1 MTAPPPDPHPTL
13 LESAAQR
20 LCDTFST
27 SALGGGADLARV
39 CVVTPGRRLGRLLQR
54 RLAELAAAKSR
65 WFSPPRFVTP
75 VQIADVVLGMGEH
88 PPAGTTQR
96 TLAWKLALER
106 AQKTDPTETE
116 RIVGPRGTTSP
127 GSIAFT
133 LDDGRWLDDTVSR
146 LARAL
151 VLPAEVPERCTAI
164 SVRGEHERWESLD
177 RLRDRYESILR
188 QAGLCDQRL
197 DHLRRLRVAHPPA
210 PLADDA
216 PAALVLVGVLELD
229 LVARRALDLYRAA
242 SPIDRQ
248 HDRLIIITAGDRD
261 SLDELGTIAP
271 NRPPVDGPGAR
282 IELDDA
288 ALLWANNPSNAAALA
303 LDSVAAWNSQGS
315 AAAASDVTI
324 CSPEPAFTQELA
336 IEAAAVQ
343 GLSIHDAAGTELSAT
358 GVGRL
363 VHALA
368 AYLRRRDRLTL
379 ATLCKQG
386 LATGAIERS
395 LASGAGDDWLI
406 GLDEAA
412 AASPRAPAESPTGI
426 SAIVASGL
434 RTLLGLEDSEDQ
446 ERPLTQQAIRLGRM
460 LGALLQ
466 SCEDRDLVEGLAGS
480 ISELGGCESLCGAM
494 SLGDAADL
502 LLEVMSG
509 AVRAPEPRS
518 DAVEVLGWLDAAY
531 DPAPHLI
538 LLGFN
543 AGLMPA
549 KPSPNAWLNETVMRA
564 LGMFT
569 AEHAAARDAYLLR
582 HMLDVRLERGALRA
596 VIARADAEGATL
608 WPSPLAFACD
618 DQTAMRR
625 AERAA
630 SKDESVVSARAAR
643 VRPAERPSPQAF
655 PVAPMVEKPMPG
667 VVSVT
672 AFREYRESPYMFFLR
687 HVARVEEAIEPG
699 RESDYRELG
708 TLVHDVLSAFA
719 AGPEATSRSPDR
731 IFDWLRERADE
742 TMRAWP
748 QHLVSSTQGMQQ
760 TALRRRLR
768 RFAEL
773 QAAHRAEGWWIAHTE
788 WDPPGEITLDTP
800 AGKLRLR
807 GRIDRIDRRDDELM
821 VIDYKVSDALKD
833 ETSAFKLGKS
843 GTPSEWLDLQLPL
856 YWHMLTQSGESARQW
871 RLVYWSLCADKNG
884 PKLVELNAKELDLQ
898 DASRAA
904 LDLAQKMLRGEFRE
918 LGESRDR
925 GGSIT
930 RLAGLRLLDTDE
942 GERST

>member
-1 MTAPPPDPHPTL
+1 MTVPCPDIHPTL
-13 LESAAQR
+13 IDSGAQR
-20 LCDTFST
+20 LVDAFST
-27 SALGGGADLARV
+27 SSLGGGIDLARV

-54 RLAELAAAKSR
+54 RIAELAAARAR

-75 VQIADVVLGMGEH
+75 VQIADIVLGMGER

-96 TLAWKLALER
+96 VLAWRLALER
-106 AQKTDPTETE
+106 ASRADRTEAE
-116 RIVGPRGTTSP
+116 RIVGPRGVP
-127 GSIAFT
+127 AAGSSAFT

-146 LARAL
+146 LARAM
-151 VLPAEVPERCTAI
+151 VLPAEVPGRCTAV
-164 SVRGEHERWESLD
+164 SVRGEHERWEALD
-177 RLRDRYESILR
+177 RLRERYESILR
-188 QAGLCDQRL
+188 EAGLCDQRL
-197 DHLRRLRVAHPPA
+197 DHLRRLRAADP

-229 LVARRALDLYRAA
+229 RAARRAIERYRAGSSA
-242 SPIDRQ
+242 HAE
-248 HDRLIIITAGDRD
+248 HDRLIVIAAGDRVG
-261 SLDELGTIAP
+261 LDALGTIAP
-271 NRPPVDGPGAR
+271 DGPPLDGPGVP

-288 ALLWANNPSNAAALA
+288 QLLWANNPSNAAAVT
-303 LDSVAAWNSQGS
+303 LDSIAAWNAEGS

-343 GLSIHDAAGTELSAT
+343 GVSIHDAAGTELSAT

-379 ATLCKQG
+379 AALCKQG
-386 LATGAIERS
+386 LAAGA
-395 LASGAGDDWLI
+395 LAGALPTSAGDDWMVR
-406 GLDEAA
+406 LDEAA

-426 SAIVASGL
+426 SGIVETGL
-434 RTLLGLEDSEDQ
+434 RSLLALDDADDR
-446 ERPLTQQAIRLGRM
+446 ERPLTEQAIRLGRM
-460 LGALLQ
+460 LGALLVR
-466 SCEDRDLVEGLAGS
+466 CEDRDLVDGLAAS
-480 ISELGGCESLCGAM
+480 ISELGGCESLAGPMKLC
-494 SLGDAADL
+494 DAADL

-582 HMLDVRLERGALRA
+582 HMLEVRRSRGSLRA

-630 SKDESVVSARAAR
+630 SKDESVVQARTAR
-643 VRPAERPSPQAF
+643 VRPAERSVPQAF
-655 PVAPMVEKPMPG
+655 PVAPLVDKPMPG

-699 RESDYRELG
+699 RESEYRELG

-719 AGPEATSRSPDR
+719 AGPEAASRSPDR

-748 QHLVSSTQGMQQ
+748 RHLVSSTQGMQQ

-773 QAAHRAEGWWIAHTE
+773 QAAHRAEGWSIAHTE
-788 WDPPGEITLDTP
+788 WEPPGEITLDTP
-800 AGKLRLR
+800 AGRLRLR

-821 VIDYKVSDALKD
+821 VIDYKVSDALK
-833 ETSAFKLGKS
+833 EEKSAFKPGKS
-843 GTPSEWLDLQLPL
+843 GAPSEWLDLQLPL

-884 PKLVELNAKELDLQ
+884 PKLVELSAKDVDLQ
-898 DASRAA
+898 DASRVAMEMA
-904 LDLAQKMLRGEFRE
+904 HQMLRGEFYE

-930 RLAGLRLLDTDE
+930 RLAGLRLLETDE

>member
-1 MTAPPPDPHPTL
+1 
-13 LESAAQR
+13 
-20 LCDTFST
+20 
-27 SALGGGADLARV
+27 
-39 CVVTPGRRLGRLLQR
+39 
-54 RLAELAAAKSR
+54 
-65 WFSPPRFVTP
+65 
-75 VQIADVVLGMGEH
+75 VQIADVVLGMGAR

-96 TLAWKLALER
+96 ALAWKLALEQVAAADR
-106 AQKTDPTETE
+106 ADAE
-116 RIVGPRGTTSP
+116 RVVGPRGVP
-127 GSIAFT
+127 AAGSSAFT

-146 LARAL
+146 LARAM
-151 VLPAEVPERCTAI
+151 VLPAEVPGRCTAI
-164 SVRGEHERWESLD
+164 SVRGEHERWEALD
-177 RLRDRYESILR
+177 RVRERYEAILR
-188 QAGLCDQRL
+188 EAGLCDQRL
-197 DHLRRLRVAHPPA
+197 DHLRRLRTADA

-229 LVARRALDLYRAA
+229 IAARRAIDRYRVA
-242 SPIDRQ
+242 SPAQAQ
-248 HDRLIIITAGDRD
+248 HDRLLVIAAGDRVG
-261 SLDELGTIAP
+261 LDELGTIAP
-271 NRPPVDGPGAR
+271 DQAPVERGGID
-282 IELDDA
+282 LDDNDI
-288 ALLWANNPSNAAALA
+288 LWANNPSNAAAVA
-303 LDSVAAWNSQGS
+303 LDSIAAWNVQGS
-315 AAAASDVTI
+315 ATAASDVTI

-368 AYLRRRDRLTL
+368 AYLRRGDRLTL
-379 ATLCKQG
+379 AALCKQG
-386 LATGAIERS
+386 LATGAIAGS
-395 LASGAGDDWLI
+395 LPPSVGDDWLI
-406 GLDEAA
+406 SLDEAA

-426 SAIVASGL
+426 SGFVASGL
-434 RTLLGLEDSEDQ
+434 RTLLASNESDDR
-446 ERPLTQQAIRLGRM
+446 ERPLAEQAIRLGRM

-466 SCEDRDLVEGLAGS
+466 SSEDRDLVDGLAGA
-480 ISELGGCESLCGAM
+480 ITELGGCEPLSGPMKLC
-494 SLGDAADL
+494 DAADL

-531 DPAPHLI
+531 DPASCLL

-549 KPSPNAWLNETVMRA
+549 KPAPNAWLNETVMRA

-582 HMLDVRLERGALRA
+582 HMLEARRSRGALRA
-596 VIARADAEGATL
+596 VIARTDVEGATL

-630 SKDESVVSARAAR
+630 GKDESTVPARAAR
-643 VRPAERPSPQAF
+643 VRPAEGFLPQAF
-655 PVAPMVEKPMPG
+655 PVAPLVDKPMPG

-672 AFREYRESPYMFFLR
+672 AFREYRESPYLFFLR
-687 HVARVEEAIEPG
+687 HVALVEEAIEPG

-719 AGPEATSRSPDR
+719 SGPEATSSSPGR
-731 IFDWLRERADE
+731 IFDWLRDHADE

-748 QHLVSSTQGMQQ
+748 RHLVSSTQGMQQ

-768 RFAEL
+768 RFAEM
-773 QAAHRAEGWWIAHTE
+773 QAAQRAAGWSVAHTE
-788 WDPPGEITLDTP
+788 WEPPGEIVLRTP
-800 AGKLRLR
+800 AGPLRLR

-821 VIDYKVSDALKD
+821 VIDYKVSDALK
-833 ETSAFKLGKS
+833 EATSAFKPGTK

-884 PKLVELNAKELDLQ
+884 PKLVELSATEPDLQ
-898 DASRAA
+898 DASRVAVE
-904 LDLAQKMLRGEFRE
+904 LAEKMLRGEFRE
-918 LGESRDR
+918 LGKLGESKDR

-930 RLAGLRLLDTDE
+930 RLAGLRHLEIDE
-942 GERST
+942 GEGST